1 MLQKPLKGGQSKEDE
16 MDCGESEEEAAFGE
30 IDNVCH
36 QVEIFNAFLADRL
49 FAGQLLTRW

>member
-36 QVEIFNAFLADRL
+36 QVEIFNAGTETDCLRDSC
-49 FAGQLLTRW
+49 